1 MRSDAFRA
9 AAEAKDFSAAESLFA
24 DDVTFRSPVVFKHY
38 QGRDALMVLLSAIVK
53 VLEDFRYTSQVETGD
68 TAVLVFAARVGD
80 RELEGVDILY
90 FDDDDRIREMAV
102 MLRPMSGVHAAA
114 EGMRKQLEAVGAI

>member
-9 AAEAKDFSAAESLFA
+9 AAEAKDFAAAADLFA
-24 DDVTFRSPVVFKHY
+24 EDVTFRSPVVFKHY
-38 QGRDALMVLLSAIVK
+38 EGREALMVLLGAIVK
-53 VLEDFRYTSQVETGD
+53 VLEDFRYTSQVESGD
-68 TAVLVFAARVGD
+68 TAVLVFSARVGD

-90 FDDDDRIREMAV
+90 FDEDERIGEMAV

-114 EGMRKQLEAVGAI
+114 EGMRKQLEAVGVI